1 MLSSISILLKRRR
14 QRKIQEIKAEA
25 RKIAAQELGARRS
38 LRRSP
43 RAENPRAWEAGA
55 STEQVAYQRG
65 SCLDFLSCYV
75 MLPA

>member
-14 QRKIQEIKAEA
+14 QRRIQEIKAEA

-43 RAENPRAWEAGA
+43 RAENPELGRREPALSRSRTSAEA
-55 STEQVAYQRG
+55 V
-65 SCLDFLSCYV
+65 
-75 MLPA
+75 